1 MFLNQNPWHSKIF
14 FSFLEDSSGLVLAS
28 PFRGFFVGI
37 FWASLQKFGQ
47 TTKTQSAVAELGEEQ
62 QSNFCL
68 EEWWYLV
75 SAGWVSP
82 APSSAF
88 VFKETKFWLIVFRS
102 AKRVWLEGLEKKGRK
117 NPSKSINHWR
127 WCQSFQSS
135 CSSSEQTF
143 FSLPLPSLMLKM
155 QIFPLP
161 STCPPKS
168 HWAAG
173 VSSEKLKFAQGT
185 WSFWLFFE
193 PFLRVFVL

>member
-82 APSSAF
+82 APSSSAF

-117 NPSKSINHWR
+117 NRVSLSIIGDDASLSRVAAPLLSKL
-127 WCQSFQSS
+127 
-135 CSSSEQTF
+135 
-143 FSLPLPSLMLKM
+143 FSLCLYHLWCWKCRFFLCLLLAPRKVTELLV
-155 QIFPLP
+155 FPQR
-161 STCPPKS
+161 S
-168 HWAAG
+168 
-173 VSSEKLKFAQGT
+173 
-185 WSFWLFFE
+185 
-193 PFLRVFVL
+193 